1 MLKSVLPLSFIVG
14 SRFFGIFIIL
24 PVISLYALDL
34 RGANEFLVGLLV
46 GVYAVTQ
53 MIFQVPFG
61 ALSDRIGRK
70 KTVALGLAV
79 FIAGSLICAAASD
92 IYTMLLGRLIQGA
105 GAIGAAATAMI
116 SDFTSEEKR
125 GKAMAIMGGFIGLS
139 FSLSMIL
146 SPVISQ
152 NFGLSSLF
160 YLSAALS
167 ALCIVL
173 LYAVVPAEPK
183 ISHFEE
189 KVPFKKLVLEKNFML
204 MNVTNMMQKMLTSI
218 AFLAIPIVLVHSL
231 GYAQS
236 ELWKVYAVSTALGF
250 IVMGLGGALG
260 DGRGLGKK
268 MLLIGIALFIAAYG
282 VFCAASSA
290 LVYAAGVAIFFVGF
304 NLHEPI
310 LQSLATKFVK
320 TKQRG
325 AALGAFNS
333 FGYLGSFVGGIFGG
347 YMLQNYDFYAL
358 GVICIIACVI
368 WFIALLSLKDPRE
381 YKNLYFNKIADGG
394 LNFSALEGLNGI
406 FDRYENGGNIVVKFD
421 SVLTSEDKIRE
432 ILARR

>member
-92 IYTMLLGRLIQGA
+92 IYAMLLGRLIQGA

-139 FSLSMIL
+139 FSLSMVL

-152 NFGLSSLF
+152 NFGLASLF

-173 LYAVVPAEPK
+173 LYAVVPKEPK

-189 KVPFKKLVLEKNFML
+189 KVPFKKLIFEKNFML

-231 GYAQS
+231 GYAQG

-250 IVMGLGGALG
+250 IAMGLGGALG

-325 AALGAFNS
+325 TALGAFNS

-394 LNFSALEGLNGI
+394 LNFSALEGLSGI
-406 FDRYENGGNIVVKFD
+406 FDRYENGDNIVVKFD